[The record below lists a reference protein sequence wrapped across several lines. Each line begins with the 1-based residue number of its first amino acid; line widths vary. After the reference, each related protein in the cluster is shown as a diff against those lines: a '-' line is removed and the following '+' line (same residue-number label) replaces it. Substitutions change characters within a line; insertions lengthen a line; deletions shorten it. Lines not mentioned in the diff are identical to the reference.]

1 LPETPSFSYSK
12 SERLKSKKLIEAT
25 FAAGQKFK
33 AWPLVAKSMEAEL
46 PDDVR
51 CQTLVSVS
59 KRSFKRAVDR
69 NRIKRLMREAW
80 RLHKHTAYA
89 AFQKHEKQHALVLI
103 YVGKELPTFEG
114 MQASMQTLIAK
125 MIKALEAP
133 DPTQADPQNHG

>member
-1 LPETPSFSYSK
+1 MPETPSFSYSK

-89 AFQKHEKQHALVLI
+89 AFQRHEKQHALVLI

-125 MIKALEAP
+125 IIEALEAP
-133 DPTQADPQNHG
+133 EPPEADPQNHG

>member
-1 LPETPSFSYSK
+1 
-12 SERLKSKKLIEAT
+12 
-25 FAAGQKFK
+25 
-33 AWPLVAKSMEAEL
+33 MEAEL

-114 MQASMQTLIAK
+114 MQACMQTLIAK
-125 MIKALEAP
+125 MIEALEAP
-133 DPTQADPQNHG
+133 EPSQADPQNHG

>member
-1 LPETPSFSYSK
+1 MPETPSFSFSK

-25 FAAGQKFK
+25 FSAGQKFK
-33 AWPLVAKSMEAEL
+33 AWPLMAKSMEAEL

-51 CQTLVSVS
+51 CRTLVSVS
-59 KRSFKRAVDR
+59 KRAFKRAVDR

-89 AFQKHEKQHALVLI
+89 AFQKHEKQRALVLI

-125 MIKALEAP
+125 MIEALEAP
-133 DPTQADPQNHG
+133 EPPQADPQNHG

>member
-1 LPETPSFSYSK
+1 MPETPSFSYSK

>member
-1 LPETPSFSYSK
+1 MPETPSFSFSK

-25 FAAGQKFK
+25 FSAGQKFK
-33 AWPLVAKSMEAEL
+33 AWPLMAKSMEAEL

-51 CQTLVSVS
+51 CRTLVSVS

-80 RLHKHTAYA
+80 RMHKHTAYA
-89 AFQKHEKQHALVLI
+89 AFQKHEKQRALVLI

-125 MIKALEAP
+125 MIEALEAP
-133 DPTQADPQNHG
+133 EPPQADPQNHG

>member
-1 LPETPSFSYSK
+1 MPETPSFSFSK

-25 FAAGQKFK
+25 FSVGQKFK
-33 AWPLVAKSMEAEL
+33 AWPLMAKSMEAEL

-51 CQTLVSVS
+51 CRTLVSVS
-59 KRSFKRAVDR
+59 KRAFKRAVDR

-89 AFQKHEKQHALVLI
+89 ALQKHEKQRALVLI

-114 MQASMQTLIAK
+114 IQASMQTLIAK
-125 MIKALEAP
+125 MIEALEAP
-133 DPTQADPQNHG
+133 EPPQADPQNHG

>member
-1 LPETPSFSYSK
+1 MPETPSFSFSK

-46 PDDVR
+46 PDDVH

-59 KRSFKRAVDR
+59 KRSFKRAADR

-80 RLHKHTAYA
+80 RLHKQTAYA
-89 AFQKHEKQHALVLI
+89 AFQKHEKHRALVLI

-114 MQASMQTLIAK
+114 IQESMQTLIAK
-125 MIKALEAP
+125 MIEALEAP
-133 DPTQADPQNHG
+133 EPSQADPQNHG

>member
-1 LPETPSFSYSK
+1 MPETPSFSYSK
-12 SERLKSKKLIEAT
+12 SERLKSKKRIEAT

-33 AWPLVAKSMEAEL
+33 AWPLVAKSLDVEL
-46 PDDVR
+46 SEDVP

-80 RLHKHTAYA
+80 RLQKHTAYA
-89 AFQKHEKQHALVLI
+89 ALREHEKQQALVLI

-125 MIKALEAP
+125 MIEAMATP
-133 DPTQADPQNHG
+133 KQPQADTPEHG

>member
-1 LPETPSFSYSK
+1 MPETPSFSYSK

-33 AWPLVAKSMEAEL
+33 AWPLVAKSLDTEL
-46 PDDVR
+46 SEDVP

-80 RLHKHTAYA
+80 RLQKHPVYA
-89 AFQKHEKQHALVLI
+89 ALQEHEKQRAIVLI

-114 MQASMQTLIAK
+114 IQASMQTLIAK
-125 MIKALEAP
+125 MIAAMAAP
-133 DPTQADPQNHG
+133 EQPQADTRKHG

>member
-1 LPETPSFSYSK
+1 MPETPSFSYSK

-89 AFQKHEKQHALVLI
+89 AFQRHEKQHALVLI

-114 MQASMQTLIAK
+114 MQACMQTLIAK

-133 DPTQADPQNHG
+133 DPPQADPQNHG

>member
-1 LPETPSFSYSK
+1 MPETPSFSSPK

-33 AWPLVAKSMEAEL
+33 AWPLVAKSLDAEL
-46 PDDVR
+46 SEEVT

-80 RLHKHTAYA
+80 RLQKHTAYA
-89 AFQKHEKQHALVLI
+89 ALQEHEKQRALVLI

-114 MQASMQTLIAK
+114 MQASMQTLITK

-133 DPTQADPQNHG
+133 EPPQADPQNHG

>member
-1 LPETPSFSYSK
+1 MPETPSFSYSK

-33 AWPLVAKSMEAEL
+33 AWPLVAKSLDAEL
-46 PDDVR
+46 SEDVP

-80 RLHKHTAYA
+80 RLQKHTAYA
-89 AFQKHEKQHALVLI
+89 ALREHEKQRALVLI

-125 MIKALEAP
+125 MIEAMAAP
-133 DPTQADPQNHG
+133 ERPQADTLKHG

>member
-1 LPETPSFSYSK
+1 MPETPPFSFSK

-46 PDDVR
+46 PDDLR

-89 AFQKHEKQHALVLI
+89 ALQKHEKQRALVLI

-114 MQASMQTLIAK
+114 MQASMQMLIAK
-125 MIKALEAP
+125 MIEALEAP
-133 DPTQADPQNHG
+133 EPPQADPQNHG

>member
-1 LPETPSFSYSK
+1 MPETPSFSYSK

-89 AFQKHEKQHALVLI
+89 AIQKHEKQHALVLI
-103 YVGKELPTFEG
+103 YVGKEVPTFEG
-114 MQASMQTLIAK
+114 MQASMKTLIAK

>member
-1 LPETPSFSYSK
+1 MPETPSFSYSK

-33 AWPLVAKSMEAEL
+33 VWPLVAKSLDAEL
-46 PDDVR
+46 SEDVP

-80 RLHKHTAYA
+80 RLQKHTAYA
-89 AFQKHEKQHALVLI
+89 AFREHEKQRALVLI
-103 YVGKELPTFEG
+103 YVE
-114 MQASMQTLIAK
+114 
-125 MIKALEAP
+125 
-133 DPTQADPQNHG
+133 

>member
-1 LPETPSFSYSK
+1 MPETPSFSYSK

-33 AWPLVAKSMEAEL
+33 AWPLVAKSLDTEL
-46 PDDVR
+46 SEDVP

-80 RLHKHTAYA
+80 RLQKHPVYA
-89 AFQKHEKQHALVLI
+89 ALQEHEKQRAIVLI

-114 MQASMQTLIAK
+114 MQASIQTLIAK
-125 MIKALEAP
+125 MMEAMAAAEQP
-133 DPTQADPQNHG
+133 QADTPEHG

>member
-1 LPETPSFSYSK
+1 MPETPSFSYSK

-89 AFQKHEKQHALVLI
+89 GFQKHEKQHALVLI

>member
-1 LPETPSFSYSK
+1 MPETPSFSYSK

-33 AWPLVAKSMEAEL
+33 AWPLVAKSLDTEL
-46 PDDVR
+46 SEDVP

-80 RLHKHTAYA
+80 RLQKHPVYA
-89 AFQKHEKQHALVLI
+89 ALQEHEKQRAIVLI
-103 YVGKELPTFEG
+103 YVGKEFPTFEG
-114 MQASMQTLIAK
+114 MQASIQTLIAK
-125 MIKALEAP
+125 MMEAMAAAEQP
-133 DPTQADPQNHG
+133 QADTPEHG

>member
-1 LPETPSFSYSK
+1 MPETPPFSFSK

-89 AFQKHEKQHALVLI
+89 ALQKHEKQRALVLI

-125 MIKALEAP
+125 MIEALEAP
-133 DPTQADPQNHG
+133 EPPQADPQNHG

>member
-1 LPETPSFSYSK
+1 MPETPSFSFSK

-33 AWPLVAKSMEAEL
+33 AWPLMAKAMEAEL
-46 PDDVR
+46 PDDVCCR
-51 CQTLVSVS
+51 TLVSVS

-69 NRIKRLMREAW
+69 NRIKRLMREVW

-89 AFQKHEKQHALVLI
+89 AFQKHEKQRALVLI

-125 MIKALEAP
+125 MIEALEAP
-133 DPTQADPQNHG
+133 EPPQADPQNHG

>member
-1 LPETPSFSYSK
+1 MPETPSFSYSK
-12 SERLKSKKLIEAT
+12 TERLKSKKLIEAT

-33 AWPLVAKSMEAEL
+33 AWPLVAKSLDAEL
-46 PDDVR
+46 SDDVP

-80 RLHKHTAYA
+80 RLQKHTAYA
-89 AFQKHEKQHALVLI
+89 ALRKHEKQRALVLI

-125 MIKALEAP
+125 MIEALEAP
-133 DPTQADPQNHG
+133 EPPQADPQNHG